1 VSVKLRI
8 LEAALFASAAAAIL
22 YLPSDPVWG
31 ILVTALFR
39 SSQAISPYVFALA
52 AIALF
57 IWPRLGHLAGLCAG
71 LLALPWFVWT
81 ETRWPQISNSW
92 IALNTTNKREDFALH
107 FAQLKILTVGLIVI
121 AVSGSM
127 VRLLPANWMFRGSP
141 LSKRTWPAFGVCFF
155 VFAVWFGSDV
165 MPYRLPGMITRG
177 LPADLEILHVEKS
190 GLQFHEVTIGVGVR
204 VEKFN
209 HRENRRRLFEYRFT
223 ETGGQGTLP
232 PALSS
237 RVLGFIQTRELQDL
251 HTPRAKALR
260 AWNAEGWYVFIP
272 EKMIM
277 LAFTS
282 ENGAQ
287 APEEVIDLF
296 REIENE
302 PLSWKSP
309 AMLKKDVCLGFCYD
323 PFSGLGAVYANE
335 RCSTFADGTRC
346 N

>member
-1 VSVKLRI
+1 VKLMV

-22 YLPSDPVWG
+22 HLPPDPVWG
-31 ILVTALFR
+31 TPFPATIRATQV
-39 SSQAISPYVFALA
+39 ISPYIFLLA

-57 IWPRLGHLAGLCAG
+57 IRPRVGRLAGLCAG

-81 ETRWPQISNSW
+81 ETRWPQMFNSW
-92 IALNTTNKREDFALH
+92 IALNTTNEREDFALH
-107 FAQLKILTVGLIVI
+107 FAELKTLTVGLIVI
-121 AVSGSM
+121 AVSCSM
-127 VRLLPANWMFRGSP
+127 IRLLPANWMFRGSP
-141 LSKRTWPAFGVCFF
+141 LSKRTWPAFAVCFF
-155 VFAVWFGSDV
+155 VFAVWFASDV

-177 LPADLEILHVEKS
+177 LPADLKILHVEKS
-190 GLQFHEVTIGVGVR
+190 GLQFHEVTIVVAGR
-204 VEKFN
+204 MEKFS
-209 HRENRRRLFEYRFT
+209 HWENRRRLFEYGFM
-223 ETGGQGTLP
+223 ETGGEGTLP

-237 RVLGFIQTRELQDL
+237 RVLEFVQARELRDL
-251 HTPRAKALR
+251 RTPRAKALR

-272 EKMIM
+272 EQMIM

-287 APEEVIDLF
+287 APTEIVDLF

-302 PLSWKSP
+302 PLTWKSP
-309 AMLKKDVCLGFCYD
+309 AMLNKDVCLGFCYD
-323 PFSGLGAVYANE
+323 PLSGLGAVYANE